1 MKKNKKKQKQTV
13 KRIKENVTLQEYK
26 KLMNGVRGDDTIRA
40 NTKQNL
46 LRAFTILYY
55 TGLRLNEL
63 QELRIKNIQELLSTG
78 TTKLILSKTNSQRK
92 LYAGTKFH
100 KMLLKVFNISD
111 DVEVEQRVIVKGSVS
126 SGQTGINP
134 IVFIRQVN
142 SVMNNILGSGYT
154 SHSFRQGLITE
165 MGSKQIN
172 TKIIS
177 KFIGHSDVKTTMRYI
192 NPTDEDIVQA
202 MIR

>member
-1 MKKNKKKQKQTV
+1 MKKNKKKQTV
-13 KRIKENVTLQEYK
+13 KRIKENITLVEYK
-26 KLMNGVRGDDTIRA
+26 KLMNAIRGDEIIKT
-40 NTKQNL
+40 NSKQNL

-63 QELRIKNIQELLSTG
+63 QELRIRNIQELLSAG

-92 LYAGTKFH
+92 LYAASEFK
-100 KMLLKVFNISD
+100 KMLLKVFKLSD
-111 DVEVEQRVIVKGSVS
+111 DVDVEQRVIVKGSVANKR
-126 SGQTGINP
+126 TGINP
-134 IVFIRQVN
+134 IVFIAQVN
-142 SVMNNILGSGYT
+142 KVMKEILGEGYT

-165 MGSKQIN
+165 MGSKSIN

-192 NPTDEDIVQA
+192 NPTDDDIVNA
-202 MIR
+202 MVR